1 MQAFGKKRTKKLLI
15 ILCIIAAMAVLGILV
30 YNFVWLQ
37 SLHHMK
43 PDGDSGAYD
52 SGWLHYIDY
61 HDGVLS
67 VYNPENNSIEVFQDD
82 NKKVF
87 SLNGL
92 TTPRQPYYNDQYIVV
107 EYNNGYTFYN
117 LDLSK
122 AGEYNFPEKMNSHSF
137 YDGYYYCTSD
147 DSIYQ
152 CDVNNFSYKAVYSSE
167 DTGEKINWSIYDSG
181 NYYCGNSKNI
191 YKCSLKD
198 FTTEVVY
205 TTDSY
210 EINDCCISNNIMYIE
225 HHDKNF
231 KTSTIL
237 KYDLDAK
244 KVIDTYKADI
254 SYFNVDSD
262 LLYSLNLYDGQLYYY
277 NTKTQYDSITYVS
290 KYDLENRELKYI
302 SEFKKEFFIK
312 EDNLYYIGNSKR
324 FKTQDE
330 SADTIGLRRLNLDTM
345 ETVLISDKVDYS
357 CTYFCTDNYA
367 YSYKVKDISWD
378 SGLPSLPI
386 FRIYRGYTLDQ
397 IPLN

>member
-1 MQAFGKKRTKKLLI
+1 MKNKINKKTKNLI
-15 ILCIIAAMAVLGILV
+15 LGIVAATAVAVVLI

-37 SLHHMK
+37 SLRHMK
-43 PDGDSGAYD
+43 PDSDSGAYD

-198 FTTEVVY
+198 FSTEVVY

-302 SEFKKEFFIK
+302 SEFEKEFFIK

-330 SADTIGLRRLNLDTM
+330 SADTIGLRRLNLDTN

-367 YSYKVKDISWD
+367 YSYKIKDISWD